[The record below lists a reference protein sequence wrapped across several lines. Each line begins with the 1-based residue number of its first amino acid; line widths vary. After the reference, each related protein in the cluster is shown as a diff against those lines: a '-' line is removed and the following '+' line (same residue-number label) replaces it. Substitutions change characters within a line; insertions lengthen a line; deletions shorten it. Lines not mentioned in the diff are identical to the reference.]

1 MVRKVVLAYSG
12 GLDTSVAVRWIAQT
26 YRCEVVCF
34 CADIGQ
40 AEDLE
45 GARAK
50 ALAVGAQK
58 AIVADLRLPFVRDYV
73 WPALRAGALYEGQYL
88 LGTSLARPCIG
99 RGLMEAADAEQAD
112 AISHGATG
120 KGNDQVR
127 FELTA
132 YHFRPG
138 IRIIA
143 PWREWEF
150 KGRRE
155 LIEYTKAHGIP
166 IEATADKPYSVDR
179 NLLHTS
185 YEGGVLED
193 PWREPEPSMFQL
205 TRDPSAA
212 PDAPRVIELELERG
226 DAVAIDG
233 ERLGPVELLG
243 RLNAIAGEHGVGRV
257 DLVENRFVG
266 MKSRGVY
273 ETPGGTV
280 LHAARAAVES
290 LTLDR
295 EVLRLRQDLMPRY
308 AALVYNGFWFA
319 PERETLQRMIDDIAQ
334 SVTGTARLRLFKGA
348 VTVLGRKAPK
358 SLYRPD
364 IVTFEEDSVYDQRDA
379 QGFIKLNALRLRIRS
394 EVDHPA
400 ASPRLVGSDDARDP

>member
-1 MVRKVVLAYSG
+1 MSDVTKVVLAYSG
-12 GLDTSVAVRWIAQT
+12 GLDTSVAVRWIADT
-26 YRCEVVCF
+26 YRCEVVCY
-34 CADIGQ
+34 CADVGQ
-40 AEDLE
+40 DEDLE
-45 GARAK
+45 AARKK
-50 ALAVGAQK
+50 ALAVGASK
-58 AIVADLRLPFVRDYV
+58 AVVRDLRLEFVRDYV

-99 RGLMEAADAEQAD
+99 RGLMEAADAEGAD
-112 AISHGATG
+112 AIAHGSTG
-120 KGNDQVR
+120 KGNDQAR
-127 FELTA
+127 FELAA

-138 IRIIA
+138 IKVIA
-143 PWREWEF
+143 PWREWHF

-155 LIEYTKAHGIP
+155 LIEYTKKFNIP
-166 IEATADKPYSVDR
+166 IEATIDKPYSVDR

-193 PWREPEPSMFQL
+193 PWREPNPEMFQR
-205 TRDPSAA
+205 TRDPAQA
-212 PDAPRVIELELERG
+212 PDQARIVEIDFEHG
-226 DAVAIDG
+226 DPVAIDG
-233 ERLGPVELLG
+233 TRLGPVELLAK
-243 RLNAIAGEHGVGRV
+243 LNAIAGEHGVGRV

-273 ETPGGTV
+273 ETPGGSV
-280 LHAARAAVES
+280 IHAARAAVES

-308 AALVYNGFWFA
+308 ATLVYNGFWFA
-319 PERETLQRMIDDIAQ
+319 PERETLQRMIDDVAQ
-334 SVTGTARLRLFKGA
+334 AITGTARLKLYKGSI
-348 VTVLGRKAPK
+348 TVLGRRAPH

-394 EVDHPA
+394 ELA
-400 ASPRLVGSDDARDP
+400 KK

>member
-50 ALAVGAQK
+50 ALAVGAHK
-58 AIVADLRLPFVRDYV
+58 AIVEDLRLPFVRDYV
-73 WPALRAGALYEGQYL
+73 FPALRAGALYEGQYL

-99 RGLMEAADAEQAD
+99 RGLMAVADAEGAD
-112 AISHGATG
+112 AIAHGATG

-127 FELTA
+127 FELAA

-155 LIEYTKAHGIP
+155 LIEYTRAHGIP
-166 IEATADKPYSVDR
+166 IEATAEKPYSVDR

-193 PWREPEPSMFQL
+193 PWREPEPQMFQL
-205 TRDPSAA
+205 TRDPAAA

-226 DAVAIDG
+226 DAVALDG
-233 ERLGPVELLG
+233 ERLGPVEMLA

-334 SVTGTARLRLFKGA
+334 AVTGTARLRLFKGG
-348 VTVLGRKAPK
+348 VTVLGRKAPR

-364 IVTFEEDSVYDQRDA
+364 IVTFEEVSVYDQRDA

-394 EVDHPA
+394 EIEGT
-400 ASPRLVGSDDARDP
+400 RGS

>member
-50 ALAVGAQK
+50 ALAVGANK
-58 AIVADLRLPFVRDYV
+58 AVVQDLRLEFVRDYV
-73 WPALRAGALYEGQYL
+73 FPALRAGALYEGQYL

-99 RGLMEAADAEQAD
+99 RGLMEAADAEGAD

-127 FELTA
+127 FELAA

-155 LIEYTKAHGIP
+155 LIEYTKVHGIP
-166 IEATADKPYSVDR
+166 IEASAEKPYSVDR

-193 PWREPEPSMFQL
+193 PWLEPDPAMFQL
-205 TRDPSAA
+205 TRDPAAA
-212 PDAPRVIELELERG
+212 PDAPRVIEIELERG

-233 ERLGPVELLG
+233 ERLGPVELLAK
-243 RLNAIAGEHGVGRV
+243 LNQIAGEHGVGRV

-295 EVLRLRQDLMPRY
+295 EILRLRQDLMPRY

-334 SVTGTARLRLFKGA
+334 SVTGTARLRLYKGH
-348 VTVLGRKAPK
+348 VTVLGRKAPR

-394 EVDHPA
+394 EIDA
-400 ASPRLVGSDDARDP
+400 KRGS

>member
-1 MVRKVVLAYSG
+1 MSEVTKVVLAYSG
-12 GLDTSVAVRWIAQT
+12 GLDTSVAVRWIAET
-26 YRCEVVCF
+26 YRCEVVCY
-34 CADIGQ
+34 CADVGQ
-40 AEDLE
+40 DEDLE
-45 GARAK
+45 AARQK
-50 ALAVGAQK
+50 ALAVGASK
-58 AIVADLRLPFVRDYV
+58 AVVRDLRLEFVRDYV

-99 RGLMEAADAEQAD
+99 RGLMEAADAEGAD
-112 AISHGATG
+112 AIAHGSTG
-120 KGNDQVR
+120 KGNDQAR
-127 FELTA
+127 FELAA

-138 IRIIA
+138 IKIIA
-143 PWREWEF
+143 PWREWQF

-155 LIEYTKAHGIP
+155 LIDYTKRYNIP

-193 PWREPEPSMFQL
+193 PWNEPKPEMFQR
-205 TRDPSAA
+205 TRDPVQA
-212 PDAPRVIELELERG
+212 PDKPRTLEIEFEHG
-226 DAVAIDG
+226 DPVAIDG
-233 ERLGPVELLG
+233 ERLGPVDLLA

-273 ETPGGTV
+273 ETPGGSV
-280 LHAARAAVES
+280 IHAARAAVES

-308 AALVYNGFWFA
+308 ATLVYNGFWFA

-334 SVTGTARLRLFKGA
+334 AITGTARLKLYKGA
-348 VTVLGRKAPK
+348 ITVLGRKSPQ

-394 EVDHPA
+394 ELA
-400 ASPRLVGSDDARDP
+400 KS

>member
-1 MVRKVVLAYSG
+1 MDIRKVVLAYSG
-12 GLDTSVAVRWIAQT
+12 GLDTSVAVRWIAER

-34 CADIGQ
+34 CADVGQ
-40 AEDLE
+40 DEDLE
-45 GARAK
+45 AAKAK
-50 ALAVGAQK
+50 ALAVGANK
-58 AIVADLRLPFVRDYV
+58 AIVRDMRAEFVRDFV

-88 LGTSLARPCIG
+88 MGTSLARPCIG
-99 RGLMEAADAEQAD
+99 KGMMEVAAAENAD
-112 AISHGATG
+112 AIAHGSTG

-127 FELTA
+127 FELAA

-138 IRIIA
+138 IKIIA

-150 KGRRE
+150 KGRKE
-155 LIEYTKAHGIP
+155 LIAYTKQHSIP

-193 PWREPEPSMFQL
+193 PWRAPDPAMFQR
-205 TRDPSAA
+205 TKDPKAA
-212 PDAPRVIELELERG
+212 PDTPRVIELDYDKG

-233 ERLGPVELLG
+233 HRMAAVDLLAK
-243 RLNAIAGEHGVGRV
+243 LNQIAGEHGVGRV

-273 ETPGGTV
+273 ETPGGSV
-280 LHAARAAVES
+280 LHVARAAVES

-308 AALVYNGFWFA
+308 AGLVYNGFWFS
-319 PERETLQRMIDDIAQ
+319 PEREALQRMVDDIAQ
-334 SVTGTARLRLFKGA
+334 PITGTARLQLYKGGI
-348 VTVLGRKAPK
+348 TVLGRKAPR

-364 IVTFEEDSVYDQRDA
+364 IVTFEADDVYDQRDS
-379 QGFIKLNALRLRIRS
+379 QGFIKLQALRLRIRR
-394 EVDHPA
+394 ELD
-400 ASPRLVGSDDARDP
+400 RT

>member
-1 MVRKVVLAYSG
+1 MSDVKKVVLAYSG
-12 GLDTSVAVRWIAQT
+12 GLDTSVAVRWIAEK
-26 YRCEVVCF
+26 YKCEIICF
-34 CADIGQ
+34 CADVGQ
-40 AEDLE
+40 DEDLE
-45 GARAK
+45 AARKK
-50 ALAVGAQK
+50 ALAVGAKK
-58 AIVADLRLPFVRDYV
+58 AVVRDLRLEFVRDYV

-88 LGTSLARPCIG
+88 LGTALARPCIG
-99 RGLMEAADAEQAD
+99 RGLMEAADMEGAD
-112 AISHGATG
+112 AISHGSTG

-127 FELTA
+127 FELAA

-138 IRIIA
+138 IKIIA

-155 LIEYTKAHGIP
+155 LIEYTKKYGIP

-193 PWREPEPSMFQL
+193 PWREPDPAMFQR
-205 TRDPSAA
+205 TRDPSKA
-212 PDAPRVIELELERG
+212 PDQPRVIELDFEYG
-226 DAVAIDG
+226 DPVAIDG
-233 ERLGPVELLG
+233 QKLGAVDLLAK
-243 RLNAIAGEHGVGRV
+243 LNQIAGEHGVGRV

-273 ETPGGTV
+273 ETPGGSV
-280 LHAARAAVES
+280 IHAARAAVES

-319 PERETLQRMIDDIAQ
+319 PERETLQRMIDDIAKAI
-334 SVTGTARLRLFKGA
+334 TGTARLKLYKGA
-348 VTVLGRKAPK
+348 ITVLGRKAPK

-379 QGFIKLNALRLRIRS
+379 QGFIKLNALRMRIRS
-394 EVDHPA
+394 ELA
-400 ASPRLVGSDDARDP
+400 K

>member
-50 ALAVGAQK
+50 ALAVGAQQ

-99 RGLMEAADAEQAD
+99 RGLMEAADAEGAD
-112 AISHGATG
+112 AIAHGATG

-193 PWREPEPSMFQL
+193 PWREPDPSMFQL
-205 TRDPSAA
+205 TRDPAAA

-243 RLNAIAGEHGVGRV
+243 KLNAIAGEHGVGRV

-295 EVLRLRQDLMPRY
+295 EVLRLRHDLMPRY

-319 PERETLQRMIDDIAQ
+319 PEREALQRMIDDIAQ
-334 SVTGTARLRLFKGA
+334 SITGTARLRLFKGA
-348 VTVLGRKAPK
+348 VTVLGRKAPR

-394 EVDHPA
+394 EVDAPRQQPA
-400 ASPRLVGSDDARDP
+400 GTDGD

>member
-1 MVRKVVLAYSG
+1 MDIRKVVLAYSG
-12 GLDTSVAVRWIAQT
+12 GLDTSVAVRWIAER

-34 CADIGQ
+34 CADVGQ
-40 AEDLE
+40 DEDLE
-45 GARAK
+45 AARAK
-50 ALAVGAQK
+50 ALAVGAHK
-58 AIVADLRLPFVRDYV
+58 AIVRDMRGEFVRDYV

-88 LGTSLARPCIG
+88 MGTSLARPCIG
-99 RGLMEAADAEQAD
+99 KGMMEVADAEGAD
-112 AISHGATG
+112 AIAHGATG

-127 FELTA
+127 FELAA

-138 IRIIA
+138 IKIIS

-150 KGRRE
+150 KGRTD
-155 LIEYTKAHGIP
+155 LIAYTKQHAIP

-193 PWREPEPSMFQL
+193 PWRAPDPAMFQR
-205 TRDPSAA
+205 TKDPVAA
-212 PDAPRVIELELERG
+212 PNQPRVIEIDYDRG

-233 ERLGPVELLG
+233 HRLSAVDLLAK
-243 RLNAIAGEHGVGRV
+243 LNQIAGEHGVGRV

-273 ETPGGTV
+273 ETPGGSV

-290 LTLDR
+290 LVLDR
-295 EVLRLRQDLMPRY
+295 ELLRLRQDLGPRY
-308 AALVYNGFWFA
+308 AALVYNGFWFS
-319 PERETLQRMIDDIAQ
+319 PEREVLQRMVDDIAQ
-334 SVTGTARLRLFKGA
+334 AITGTARLQLYKGA
-348 VTVLGRKAPK
+348 ITVLGRKAPH

-364 IVTFEEDSVYDQRDA
+364 IVTFEADNVYDQRDS
-379 QGFIKLNALRLRIRS
+379 QGFIKLQALRLRIRS
-394 EVDHPA
+394 ELDRA
-400 ASPRLVGSDDARDP
+400 K

>member
-1 MVRKVVLAYSG
+1 MTRKVVLAYSG
-12 GLDTSVAVRWIAQT
+12 GLDTSVAVRWIAET
-26 YRCEVVCF
+26 YGCEIVCY
-34 CADIGQ
+34 CADVGQ
-40 AEDLE
+40 DEDLE
-45 GARAK
+45 AARTK

-58 AIVADLRLPFVRDYV
+58 ALIGDLRLEFVRDYV
-73 WPALRAGALYEGQYL
+73 WPALRAGALYEGMYL
-88 LGTSLARPCIG
+88 LGTSLARPCIAK
-99 RGLMEAADAEQAD
+99 GLMDAVAAEDAD

-127 FELTA
+127 FELAA

-138 IRIIA
+138 IKIIA

-150 KGRRE
+150 RGRRE
-155 LIEYTKAHGIP
+155 LIEYTQQHRIP

-193 PWREPEPSMFQL
+193 PWREPDPAMFQR
-205 TRDPSAA
+205 TRDPRDA
-212 PDAPRVIELELERG
+212 PDSPRILELELEHG
-226 DAVAIDG
+226 DAVALDG
-233 ERLGPVELLG
+233 ERLAPVEMLA

-308 AALVYNGFWFA
+308 AALVYNGFWFS
-319 PERETLQRMIDDIAQ
+319 PEREALQKLIDDVAQ
-334 SVTGTARLRLFKGA
+334 AITGTARIKLYKGA
-348 VTVLGRKAPK
+348 LTVLGRKAPR

-394 EVDHPA
+394 ELD
-400 ASPRLVGSDDARDP
+400 RRG

>member
-1 MVRKVVLAYSG
+1 MTRKVVLAYSG
-12 GLDTSVAVRWIAQT
+12 GLDTSVAVRWIAET
-26 YRCEVVCF
+26 YGCEIVCF
-34 CADIGQ
+34 CADVGQ
-40 AEDLE
+40 DEDLE
-45 GARAK
+45 AARAK

-58 AIVADLRLPFVRDYV
+58 AVVADMRLHFVRDYV

-88 LGTSLARPCIG
+88 LGTSLARPCIA
-99 RGLMEAADAEQAD
+99 RGLMDAVAAEDAD
-112 AISHGATG
+112 AIAHGATG

-127 FELTA
+127 FELAA

-138 IRIIA
+138 IKIIA
-143 PWREWEF
+143 PWREWKF
-150 KGRRE
+150 RGRRE
-155 LIEYTKAHGIP
+155 LIEYTQQHKIP
-166 IEATADKPYSVDR
+166 IEATAEKPYSVDR

-193 PWREPEPSMFQL
+193 PWREPDPGMFQL
-205 TRDPSAA
+205 TRDPRDA
-212 PDAPRVIELELERG
+212 PDAPRILELELERG
-226 DAVAIDG
+226 DAVALDG
-233 ERLGPVELLG
+233 ERLGPVEMLS
-243 RLNAIAGEHGVGRV
+243 RLNRIAGEHGVGRV

-319 PERETLQRMIDDIAQ
+319 PERDALQKLIDDIAQ
-334 SVTGTARLRLFKGA
+334 AITGTARIKLYKGA
-348 VTVLGRKAPK
+348 LTVLGRKAPR

-364 IVTFEEDSVYDQRDA
+364 ISTFEEDSVYDQRDA

-394 EVDHPA
+394 ELDRR
-400 ASPRLVGSDDARDP
+400 S

>member
-1 MVRKVVLAYSG
+1 MTRKVVLAYSG
-12 GLDTSVAVRWIAQT
+12 GLDTSVAVRWIKET
-26 YRCEVVCF
+26 YGCEIVCF
-34 CADIGQ
+34 CADVGQ
-40 AEDLE
+40 DEDLE
-45 GARAK
+45 AARAK

-58 AIVADLRLPFVRDYV
+58 AIVADMRLHFVRDYV

-88 LGTSLARPCIG
+88 LGTSLARPCIA
-99 RGLMEAADAEQAD
+99 RGMMDAVVAEDAD
-112 AISHGATG
+112 AIAHGATG

-127 FELTA
+127 FELAA

-138 IRIIA
+138 IKIIA
-143 PWREWEF
+143 PWREWKF
-150 KGRRE
+150 RGRRE
-155 LIEYTKAHGIP
+155 LIEYTKQHRIP

-193 PWREPEPSMFQL
+193 PWREPDPTMFQR
-205 TRDPSAA
+205 TRDPREA
-212 PDAPRVIELELERG
+212 PDAPRILELELEHG
-226 DAVAIDG
+226 DAVALDG
-233 ERLGPVELLG
+233 ERLGPVEMLS
-243 RLNAIAGEHGVGRV
+243 RLNQIAGEHGVGRV

-308 AALVYNGFWFA
+308 AALVYNGFWFS
-319 PERETLQRMIDDIAQ
+319 PERDALQKLIDDVAQ
-334 SVTGTARLRLFKGA
+334 AITGTARIKLYKGA
-348 VTVLGRKAPK
+348 LTVLGRKAPH

-394 EVDHPA
+394 ELD
-400 ASPRLVGSDDARDP
+400 RRG

>member
-1 MVRKVVLAYSG
+1 MADIRKVVLAYSG
-12 GLDTSVAVRWIAQT
+12 GLDTSVAVRWIAET

-34 CADIGQ
+34 CADVGQ
-40 AEDLE
+40 NEDLE
-45 GARAK
+45 AAKRK
-50 ALAVGAQK
+50 ALAVGASK
-58 AIVADLRLPFVRDYV
+58 AVVRDMRLPFVRDYV

-88 LGTSLARPCIG
+88 LGTSLARPCIAQ
-99 RGLMEAADAEQAD
+99 GLMEAADAEQAD

-127 FELTA
+127 FELAA

-138 IRIIA
+138 IKIIA
-143 PWREWEF
+143 PWREWKF
-150 KGRRE
+150 RGRRE
-155 LIEYTKAHGIP
+155 LIDYTKQHSIP

-193 PWREPEPSMFQL
+193 PWREPDPAMFQL
-205 TRDPSAA
+205 TRDPREA
-212 PDAPRVIELELERG
+212 PSEPRVIELEYEKG

-233 ERLGPVELLG
+233 VRLGPVELLAK
-243 RLNAIAGEHGVGRV
+243 LNTIAGEHGVGRV

-273 ETPGGTV
+273 ETPGGSV

-295 EVLRLRQDLMPRY
+295 EVLRIRQDLMPRY
-308 AALVYNGFWFA
+308 ASLVYNGFWFA
-319 PERETLQRMIDDIAQ
+319 PEREALQRLVDDVAQ
-334 SVTGTARLRLFKGA
+334 AITGTARLRLYKGA
-348 VTVLGRKAPK
+348 ITVLGRKAPR

-364 IVTFEEDSVYDQRDA
+364 IVTFEEDTVYDQRDA
-379 QGFIKLNALRLRIRS
+379 QGFIKLNALRMRIRS
-394 EVDHPA
+394 ELDK
-400 ASPRLVGSDDARDP
+400 

>member
-1 MVRKVVLAYSG
+1 MPDKVVLAYSG
-12 GLDTSVAVRWIAQT
+12 GLDTSVAVRWIADT
-26 YRCEVVCF
+26 YHTDVICY

-40 AEDLE
+40 DEDLE
-45 GARAK
+45 AARTK
-50 ALAVGAQK
+50 ALAVGAAK
-58 AIVADLRLPFVRDYV
+58 AIVGDLRLAFVRDYV

-88 LGTSLARPCIG
+88 LGTSLARPCIAKG
-99 RGLMEAADAEQAD
+99 MMEVAAAEGAG
-112 AISHGATG
+112 AIAHGATG

-127 FELTA
+127 FELAA

-138 IRIIA
+138 IKIIA
-143 PWREWEF
+143 PWREWAF
-150 KGRRE
+150 RGRRE
-155 LIEYTKAHGIP
+155 LIAYTKQHGIP

-193 PWREPEPSMFQL
+193 PWREPDPAMFQR
-205 TRDPSAA
+205 TRDPAQA

-226 DAVAIDG
+226 DAVALDG
-233 ERLGPVELLG
+233 KRLGPVEMLTE
-243 RLNAIAGEHGVGRV
+243 LNAIAGEHGVGRI

-319 PERETLQRMIDDIAQ
+319 PEREALQKLVDDIAQ
-334 SVTGTARLRLFKGA
+334 AITGTARLRLYKGG
-348 VTVLGRKAPK
+348 VTVLGRKSPR

-364 IVTFEEDSVYDQRDA
+364 IVTFEEDAVYDQRDA
-379 QGFIKLNALRLRIRS
+379 AGFIKLNALRMRIRS
-394 EVDHPA
+394 ELGD
-400 ASPRLVGSDDARDP
+400 

>member
-1 MVRKVVLAYSG
+1 MTRKVVLAYSG
-12 GLDTSVAVRWIAQT
+12 GLDTSVAVRWMKET
-26 YRCEVVCF
+26 YGCEIVCF

-40 AEDLE
+40 DEDLE
-45 GARAK
+45 AARAK

-58 AIVADLRLPFVRDYV
+58 AIVADMRLEFVRDYV

-88 LGTSLARPCIG
+88 LGTSLARPCIA
-99 RGLMEAADAEQAD
+99 RGLMDAAAAEDAD
-112 AISHGATG
+112 AIAHGATG

-127 FELTA
+127 FELAA

-138 IRIIA
+138 IKIIA
-143 PWREWEF
+143 PWREWKF
-150 KGRRE
+150 RGRRE
-155 LIEYTKAHGIP
+155 LIEYTRQHKIP

-193 PWREPEPSMFQL
+193 PWREPDPAMFQR
-205 TRDPSAA
+205 TRDPRDA
-212 PDAPRVIELELERG
+212 PDAPRILELELEHG
-226 DAVAIDG
+226 DAVALDG
-233 ERLGPVELLG
+233 ERLGPVEMLS
-243 RLNAIAGEHGVGRV
+243 RLNQIAGEHGVGRV

-295 EVLRLRQDLMPRY
+295 EVLRLRHDLMPRY
-308 AALVYNGFWFA
+308 AALVYNGFWFS
-319 PERETLQRMIDDIAQ
+319 PERDALQKLIDDVAQ
-334 SVTGTARLRLFKGA
+334 AITGTARIKLYKGA
-348 VTVLGRKAPK
+348 LTVLGRKAPR

-394 EVDHPA
+394 ELD
-400 ASPRLVGSDDARDP
+400 RRG